1 MITKHVI
8 VEDYNP
14 KWKESFES
22 IKDELLAVLSGKIIS
37 IEHIGSTSVEGLSA
51 KPIIDIDIVIDRNF
65 DEVKKEL
72 ETISYIHEGDLG
84 IYGREAFKYSNKPHL
99 MVHHLYVCGK
109 DNKELYR
116 HVTFR
121 DYLRKHKE
129 DKDRYSVIKKKM
141 ALKYPE
147 DIDSYIKGKQQI
159 ILEIYKKCGLEK

>member
-99 MVHHLYVCGK
+99 MVHHLY
-109 DNKELYR
+109 
-116 HVTFR
+116 
-121 DYLRKHKE
+121 
-129 DKDRYSVIKKKM
+129 
-141 ALKYPE
+141 
-147 DIDSYIKGKQQI
+147 
-159 ILEIYKKCGLEK
+159 